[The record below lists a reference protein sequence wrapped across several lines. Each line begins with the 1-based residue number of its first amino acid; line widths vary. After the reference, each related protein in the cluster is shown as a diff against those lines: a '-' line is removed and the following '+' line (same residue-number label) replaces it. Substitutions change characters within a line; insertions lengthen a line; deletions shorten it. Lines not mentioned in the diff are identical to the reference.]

1 MTLPSE
7 KVHEIADLSAA
18 RLNAALLELRRL
30 FLVEDLVDSFKFGL
44 ALWALTYVGSW
55 FNGITLV
62 ILGKF
67 FFLDFFSNFLS
78 LDLNRSF

>member
-1 MTLPSE
+1 MTLPAE
-7 KVHEIADLSAA
+7 KVQEIADLSAA
-18 RLNAALLELRRL
+18 RLNATLLELRRL

-62 ILGKF
+62 ILGKRV
-67 FFLDFFSNFLS
+67 LLI
-78 LDLNRSF
+78 SFVF

>member
-1 MTLPSE
+1 MTLPAE
-7 KVHEIADLSAA
+7 KVQEIADLSAA
-18 RLNAALLELRRL
+18 RLHATLLELRRL

-62 ILGKF
+62 ILGKRV
-67 FFLDFFSNFLS
+67 LLI
-78 LDLNRSF
+78 SFVF